1 MNLSGRITLAG
12 VAAMCFAAAAASA
25 QSAANVSVF
34 VNGTALQFDQPPVE
48 RAGRVF
54 VPLRGVFERLGAT
67 VVFANGEINATAGE
81 RTVALHIGSTSAIV
95 GGRQQYLDS
104 PPFLIGARTLV
115 PLRFVSQALGAVVS
129 FDNRT
134 QTVYLQQAGLAAAP
148 PPGQLAGPPQA
159 VQAPPS
165 YAAEPT
171 PPPAPPQAEPPPP
184 AASVGLLRVEPPRHA
199 TLTEKRPDISA
210 SFVEA
215 VEPDSIHIGLDG
227 RDVTQQSYVSRTGF
241 AYDPDSDLPPGPHEV
256 VVHGRAEQQGPFT
269 DRWSFTTGDEENPNY
284 ISGLEPPNGT
294 PAGQSFSVS
303 GITRPNSE
311 ISVVATSNEAAP
323 DFNEAADDVVTAR
336 ATADP
341 SGYFAVRIVLPRRA
355 ARLVDVRITSTA
367 PDNTVSTRA
376 LRLLP

>member
-1 MNLSGRITLAG
+1 LNFYGRIALAA
-12 VAAMCFAAAAASA
+12 VLALTVPAAASA
-25 QSAANVSVF
+25 QNTAGVSVF
-34 VNGTALQFDQPPVE
+34 VNGAQLQFDQPPVE

-54 VPLRGVFERLGAT
+54 VPLRGVFERLGAS

-81 RTVALHIGSTSAIV
+81 RTVALHIGSTSALV
-95 GGRQQYLDS
+95 SGRQQYLDS

-134 QTVYLQQAGLAAAP
+134 QTVYLSQAGLPPAP
-148 PPGQLAGPPQA
+148 PPGPVAGPPQA
-159 VQAPPS
+159 VQPPPT
-165 YAAEPT
+165 YAQAT
-171 PPPAPPQAEPPPP
+171 PPPAPPPGAELPRQGP
-184 AASVGLLRVEPPRHA
+184 AVGLLRVEPPRRSS
-199 TLTEKRPDISA
+199 LTEKRPDISA

-215 VEPDSIHIGLDG
+215 VAPDSIRIELDG

-256 VVHGRAEQQGPFT
+256 VVHGRADQQGPFT
-269 DRWSFTTGDEENPNY
+269 DRWSFTTGDGENPNY

-294 PAGQSFSVS
+294 PAGQSFAVS

-311 ISVVATSNEAAP
+311 ISVIATTNEAAP

-341 SGYFAVRIVLPRRA
+341 SGYFDVRIVLPRHA
-355 ARLVDVRITSTA
+355 SRLVDVRIISTA
-367 PDNTVSTRA
+367 PDNAVSTRA